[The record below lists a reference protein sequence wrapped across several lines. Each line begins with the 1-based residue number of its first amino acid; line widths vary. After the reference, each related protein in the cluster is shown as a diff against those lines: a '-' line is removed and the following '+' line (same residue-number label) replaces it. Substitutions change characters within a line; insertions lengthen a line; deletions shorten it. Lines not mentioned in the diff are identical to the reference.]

1 MVPITLLKLVE
12 NNSFL
17 SVLSSLYHSNG
28 FELYLVGGAVRDGI
42 LDIPT
47 EDFDFTTNATPEE
60 SIKLLKTNNYKTTE
74 VGRNFGTIE
83 LYDQKNVVHITTFR
97 KDTYETDSRNPEIE
111 NATDLIT
118 DLSRRDFSIN
128 SIAYSMETNE
138 LIDPFS
144 GLKDLASGTISTI
157 TNTGTLTLP
166 TSTDTLVGR
175 ATTDTLTN
183 KTLTSPTINT
193 PKIGTSIN
201 DTTGNE
207 VIKITATGSAVNELT
222 IANGAS
228 TTGPTLSATG
238 GGANLNII
246 MTPKGTGSVELNKAA
261 FSSSTLTAN
270 GAASTSATLI
280 IGNKGSQLD
289 VSLADGTTVGEYK
302 IFTNKGAGAMHIT
315 PTNFSAG
322 TKFVLTQNQGAS
334 CIWDG
339 SNWFLVGNQS
349 TSAVS

>member
-1 MVPITLLKLVE
+1 MTRQNIGIGSAANDGNGDTLRTAGTKINANFAEVYALLGGGDSSNLSTQITLENDAVTFEGTSANDFETRLKATNPTQDNVITLPDSTGTVT
-12 NNSFL
+12 
-17 SVLSSLYHSNG
+17 
-28 FELYLVGGAVRDGI
+28 
-42 LDIPT
+42 LDNTIQT
-47 EDFDFTTNATPEE
+47 LTN
-60 SIKLLKTNNYKTTE
+60 KTLTA
-74 VGRNFGTIE
+74 
-83 LYDQKNVVHITTFR
+83 
-97 KDTYETDSRNPEIE
+97 P
-111 NATDLIT
+111 
-118 DLSRRDFSIN
+118 
-128 SIAYSMETNE
+128 
-138 LIDPFS
+138 
-144 GLKDLASGTISTI
+144 TISTI

-193 PKIGTSIN
+193 PQIGTSIN

-261 FSSSTLTAN
+261 FSSSTITAN
-270 GAASTSATLI
+270 GAASTAATLI

-302 IFTNKGAGAMHIT
+302 IFTNKGAGAMHVT
-315 PTNFSAG
+315 PTNFAQG
-322 TKFVLTQNQGAS
+322 TKFVLAQNDGCT

-339 SNWFLVGNQS
+339 TNWFLVGNQGEV
-349 TSAVS
+349 TVS

>member
-1 MVPITLLKLVE
+1 MTRQNIGIGSSANDGNGDTLRTAGTKINANFAEVYALLGGGDSSNLSTQITLENDAVTFEGTSDNDFETRLKVTNPTQDNIITLPDSTGTVT
-12 NNSFL
+12 
-17 SVLSSLYHSNG
+17 
-28 FELYLVGGAVRDGI
+28 
-42 LDIPT
+42 LDNTIQT
-47 EDFDFTTNATPEE
+47 LTN
-60 SIKLLKTNNYKTTE
+60 KTLT
-74 VGRNFGTIE
+74 V
-83 LYDQKNVVHITTFR
+83 
-97 KDTYETDSRNPEIE
+97 P
-111 NATDLIT
+111 
-118 DLSRRDFSIN
+118 
-128 SIAYSMETNE
+128 
-138 LIDPFS
+138 
-144 GLKDLASGTISTI
+144 TISTI
-157 TNTGTLTLP
+157 KNTGTLTLP

-183 KTLTSPTINT
+183 KTLTSPTLNT

-238 GGANLNII
+238 GGTNLNII

-261 FSSSTLTAN
+261 FSSSTITAN
-270 GAASTSATLI
+270 GAASTTATLI

-302 IFTNKGAGAMHIT
+302 IFTNKGAGAMHVT
-315 PTNFSAG
+315 PTNFAQG
-322 TKFVLTQNQGAS
+322 TKFVLAQNDGCT

-339 SNWFLVGNQS
+339 TNWFLVGNQGEV
-349 TSAVS
+349 TVS

>member
-1 MVPITLLKLVE
+1 MTRQNIGIGSAANDGNGDTLRTAGTKINANFAEVYALLGGGDSSNLSTQITLENDAVTFEGISANDFETRLKATNPTQDNIITLPDSTGTVT
-12 NNSFL
+12 
-17 SVLSSLYHSNG
+17 
-28 FELYLVGGAVRDGI
+28 
-42 LDIPT
+42 LDNAIQT
-47 EDFDFTTNATPEE
+47 LTN
-60 SIKLLKTNNYKTTE
+60 KTLTA
-74 VGRNFGTIE
+74 
-83 LYDQKNVVHITTFR
+83 
-97 KDTYETDSRNPEIE
+97 P
-111 NATDLIT
+111 
-118 DLSRRDFSIN
+118 
-128 SIAYSMETNE
+128 
-138 LIDPFS
+138 
-144 GLKDLASGTISTI
+144 TISTI

-193 PKIGTSIN
+193 PQIGTSIN

-238 GGANLNII
+238 GGADLNII

-261 FSSSTLTAN
+261 FSSSTITA
-270 GAASTSATLI
+270 
-280 IGNKGSQLD
+280 GNKGTGLA

-302 IFTNKGAGAMHIT
+302 IFTNKGAGAMTVT
-315 PTNFSAG
+315 PTNFAQG
-322 TKFVLTQNQGAS
+322 TDFALAQNDGCT

-339 SNWFLVGNQS
+339 TNWFLVGNQGEV
-349 TSAVS
+349 TVS

>member
-1 MVPITLLKLVE
+1 MTRQNIGIGSAANDGNGDTLRQAGTKINANFAEVYALLGGGDSSNLSTQITLENDAVTFEGISANDFETRLKATNPTQDNIITLPDSTGTVT
-12 NNSFL
+12 
-17 SVLSSLYHSNG
+17 
-28 FELYLVGGAVRDGI
+28 
-42 LDIPT
+42 LDNTIQT
-47 EDFDFTTNATPEE
+47 LTN
-60 SIKLLKTNNYKTTE
+60 KTLTA
-74 VGRNFGTIE
+74 
-83 LYDQKNVVHITTFR
+83 
-97 KDTYETDSRNPEIE
+97 P
-111 NATDLIT
+111 
-118 DLSRRDFSIN
+118 
-128 SIAYSMETNE
+128 
-138 LIDPFS
+138 
-144 GLKDLASGTISTI
+144 TISTI

-193 PKIGTSIN
+193 PQIGTSIN

-238 GGANLNII
+238 GGTNLNII

-261 FSSSTLTAN
+261 FSSSTITAN
-270 GAASTSATLI
+270 GAASTAATLI
-280 IGNKGSQLD
+280 IGNKGTALA

-302 IFTNKGAGAMHIT
+302 IFTNKGAGAMTVT
-315 PTNFSAG
+315 PTNFAQG
-322 TKFVLTQNQGAS
+322 TDFELAQNEGCT

-339 SNWFLVGNQS
+339 TNWFIVGNQS
-349 TSAVS
+349 TLTIS

>member
-1 MVPITLLKLVE
+1 MTRQNIGIGSSANDGNGDTLRTAGTKINANFAEVYALLGGGDSSNLSTQITLENDAVTFEGTSDNDFETRLKVTNPTQDNIITLPDSTGTVT
-12 NNSFL
+12 
-17 SVLSSLYHSNG
+17 
-28 FELYLVGGAVRDGI
+28 
-42 LDIPT
+42 LDNTIQT
-47 EDFDFTTNATPEE
+47 LTN
-60 SIKLLKTNNYKTTE
+60 KTLT
-74 VGRNFGTIE
+74 V
-83 LYDQKNVVHITTFR
+83 
-97 KDTYETDSRNPEIE
+97 P
-111 NATDLIT
+111 
-118 DLSRRDFSIN
+118 
-128 SIAYSMETNE
+128 
-138 LIDPFS
+138 
-144 GLKDLASGTISTI
+144 TISTI
-157 TNTGTLTLP
+157 KNTGTLTLP

-183 KTLTSPTINT
+183 KTLTSPTLNT

-261 FSSSTLTAN
+261 FSSSTITAN
-270 GAASTSATLI
+270 GAASTAATLI

-289 VSLADGTTVGEYK
+289 VSLANGTTVGEYK
-302 IFTNKGAGAMHIT
+302 IFTNKGAGAMHVT
-315 PTNFSAG
+315 PVSFAQG
-322 TKFVLTQNQGAS
+322 TKFVLAQNDGCT

-339 SNWFLVGNQS
+339 TNWFLVGNQGEV
-349 TSAVS
+349 TVS

>member
-1 MVPITLLKLVE
+1 MTRQNIGIGSAANDGNGDTLRTAGTKINANFAEVYALLGGGDSSNLSTQITLENDAVTFEGTSANDFETRLKATNPTQDNIITLPDSTGTVT
-12 NNSFL
+12 
-17 SVLSSLYHSNG
+17 
-28 FELYLVGGAVRDGI
+28 
-42 LDIPT
+42 LDNTIQT
-47 EDFDFTTNATPEE
+47 LTN
-60 SIKLLKTNNYKTTE
+60 KTLTA
-74 VGRNFGTIE
+74 
-83 LYDQKNVVHITTFR
+83 
-97 KDTYETDSRNPEIE
+97 P
-111 NATDLIT
+111 
-118 DLSRRDFSIN
+118 
-128 SIAYSMETNE
+128 
-138 LIDPFS
+138 
-144 GLKDLASGTISTI
+144 TISTI

-238 GGANLNII
+238 GGADLNII

-261 FSSSTLTAN
+261 FSSSTITAN
-270 GAASTSATLI
+270 GAASTAATLI
-280 IGNKGSQLD
+280 IGNKGTQLD
-289 VSLADGTTVGEYK
+289 VSLANGTTIGEYK
-302 IFTNKGAGAMHIT
+302 IFTNKGAGAMHVT
-315 PTNFSAG
+315 PATFRG
-322 TKFVLTQNQGAS
+322 TDTKFVLAQFDGCT

-339 SNWFLVGNQS
+339 ASWFLVGNQGEV
-349 TSAVS
+349 TVS